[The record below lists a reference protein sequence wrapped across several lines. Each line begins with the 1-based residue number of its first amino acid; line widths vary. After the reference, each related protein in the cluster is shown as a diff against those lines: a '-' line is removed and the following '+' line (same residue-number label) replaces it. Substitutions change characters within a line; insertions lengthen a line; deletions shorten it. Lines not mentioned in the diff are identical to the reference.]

1 MSYDHSYKPYSTPP
15 VRIECSVG
23 LDNDYLEL
31 LNLSDHPGKL
41 CISAMERD
49 VADDPDADEEYSV
62 ILRPGQVRELI
73 EELER
78 WLEQN
83 GSK

>member
-1 MSYDHSYKPYSTPP
+1 MSYDHNYKPFSNPLA
-15 VRIECSVG
+15 RIECSVE

-31 LNLSDHPGKL
+31 MNLRNHPGKL

-49 VADDPDADEEYSV
+49 VAENHDADEEYSV
-62 ILRPGQVRELI
+62 ILRPDQVRELI
-73 EELER
+73 VELEL

-83 GSK
+83 KK